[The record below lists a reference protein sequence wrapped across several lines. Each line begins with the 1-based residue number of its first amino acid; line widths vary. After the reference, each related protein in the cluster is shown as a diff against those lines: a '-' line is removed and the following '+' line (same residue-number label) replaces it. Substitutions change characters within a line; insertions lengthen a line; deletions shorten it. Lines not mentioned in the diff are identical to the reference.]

1 LTKEWLI
8 LIFIKNILM
17 KNISIIILC
26 LSGFLNLCF
35 SQQDVP
41 TTVKSCVIAFWN
53 VDNLFD
59 IYNDP
64 AVNDDDF
71 LPSSPKQ
78 WNKEKYEK
86 KISDLAKILSSINE
100 KELPVL
106 IGLAEVENQKVLE
119 DLAGFQKL
127 RRGKYGI
134 IQYDSK
140 DPDGLDVAL
149 LYKKDEIE
157 IIDSKSIPI
166 VFGFDIKD
174 VTKDILYVKCK
185 IKDDNIFHLF
195 INHWP
200 SRLPNEQE
208 SEIKRIS
215 AAITLRKEIDN
226 ILNFENKARI
236 VIMGDFNDEPTNK
249 SILQIMNATDKRKNL
264 NYRDLYNMT
273 YDAHNLRDEGSVY
286 KNDSWLM
293 FDQIIVSPELFS
305 KSAGYYLS
313 FGEGKVYRGEEH
325 QKSDAQSKILPP
337 VPTFSGNNYIGGA
350 SSHFPVFIILQKEVK

>member
-1 LTKEWLI
+1 MKKLFLVVLMLSCFLI
-8 LIFIKNILM
+8 YSLSQDIPSAKNT
-17 KNISIIILC
+17 C
-26 LSGFLNLCF
+26 
-35 SQQDVP
+35 
-41 TTVKSCVIAFWN
+41 TIAFWN

-59 IYNDP
+59 IINDP
-64 AVNDDDF
+64 AVNDEDF
-71 LPSSPKQ
+71 LPASPKQ

-86 KISDLAKILSSINE
+86 KISDLAKVLSSLNE
-100 KELPVL
+100 KELPSV
-106 IGLAEVENQKVLE
+106 IGLAEVENQKALE
-119 DLAGFQKL
+119 DLAASQKL

-134 IQYDSK
+134 IHYDSK

-166 VFGFDIKD
+166 VSGFDIKD
-174 VTKDILYVKCK
+174 VTRDILYVKCK

-215 AAITLRKEIDN
+215 AAITLRKEVDN

-236 VIMGDFNDEPTNK
+236 IIMGDFNDEPTNK
-249 SILQIMNATDKRKNL
+249 SITQILNATDKRKNL
-264 NYRDLYNMT
+264 YYRDLYNMT

-286 KNDSWLM
+286 KNDTWLM

-305 KSAGYYLS
+305 KGSGYYLS
-313 FGEGKVYRGEEH
+313 FGEGKVYRGEEN
-325 QKSDAQSKILPP
+325 QKSDTQSKIKAPE
-337 VPTFSGNNYIGGA
+337 PTYTGDNYIGGPG
-350 SSHFPVFIILQKEVK
+350 SHFPVFVLLQKEGK